1 MSPQTYRRLNV
12 ETYVK
17 KFCGWQPIEDMIQYA
32 ERARDKFFFTCLIK
46 TGGRATEV
54 LALAKQN
61 FRVDDPFIIVSD
73 MQLEKQYRK
82 IRDAPEGEPGTEK
95 IYALRNDFSIP
106 MKEPLSKELLSGLSN
121 VTGDLLFPSPYK
133 LDTHRPLSRIRM
145 YQLIRELNDRLPYS
159 LREKLGLTVPFMDP
173 TRTEKISDEIHL
185 WLHWARSQRASQ
197 LAAEYEF
204 TEGELMEWFGWKDI
218 KTATRYA
225 HKGYAKLGA
234 KMLLHAH

>member
-1 MSPQTYRRLNV
+1 MSLQIYRRLNV

-17 KFCGWQPIEDMIQYA
+17 QFCGWRPIEEMLKFS
-32 ERARDKFFFTCLIK
+32 ERDRDRFFFTCLIK
-46 TGGRATEV
+46 TGGRAKEV
-54 LALAKQN
+54 LALTKQN
-61 FRVDDPFIIVSD
+61 FRIDKPFIVVSN

-82 IRDAPEGEPGTEK
+82 VKDALEGNSKTEK
-95 IYALRNDFSIP
+95 IYAVRNDFSIP
-106 MKEPLSKELLSGLSN
+106 IKEPLSNELLTGLSN
-121 VTGDLLFPSPYK
+121 AIEDLLFPSPYK
-133 LDTHRPLSRIRM
+133 RDMHKPLSRIRM
-145 YQLIRELNDRLPYS
+145 YQLIRELNDRLPFS
-159 LREKLGLTVPFMDP
+159 LKKELGLAVPFMDH
-173 TRTEKISDEIHL
+173 TRTIKINDEIHL

-234 KMLLHAH
+234 KMLAHSN